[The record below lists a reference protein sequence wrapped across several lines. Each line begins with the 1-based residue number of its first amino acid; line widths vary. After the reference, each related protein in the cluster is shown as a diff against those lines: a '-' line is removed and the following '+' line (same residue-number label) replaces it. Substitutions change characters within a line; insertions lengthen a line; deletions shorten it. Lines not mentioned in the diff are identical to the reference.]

1 MIKIIFVLLLIFEIS
16 FGYLPGLDH
25 RFYSRSEVIEV
36 KTRKLVS
43 KQALPFDYY
52 SLKFCKP
59 NPIKNSAESFGEVL
73 FGDRIENS
81 LYQVQMLKEV
91 KCRRLDRFKDIQ
103 CTNPKKQGCKPV
115 VSNCQKLTKED
126 VTKFIQR
133 IKENYEAQFIF
144 DNLPIANL
152 QNPLICGE
160 LPSLVSKKKFYT
172 RPDGFPIGCKTKK
185 NEYFINNHLTF
196 KLKYHLNKNMNK
208 YSIVG
213 AAVIP
218 SSIDHTETSC
228 DEDKPLPEGRDKLK
242 LKVDTTQNIQWTYS
256 VVWESSEIR
265 WASRFD
271 AYIQSSSDD
280 YKVHW
285 FSIVNSLMIVFFLTG
300 MVAMIMLRALH
311 KDIAFYNDD
320 NDTEDPSD
328 ETGWKLVHG
337 DVFRKPNLSSFLTIN
352 IGSGVQIL
360 LMSIV
365 TSIFTIL
372 GFVSPSYRGGLM
384 SIMLLLFVFMGIFA
398 GYFSMRFYKFFD
410 GEYWKTV
417 TLLTSLYFP
426 GLIFISFFLI
436 NSFIFFSSSSS
447 LAVPF
452 TTLLMIVLLWFGI
465 SLPLVFLGGYF
476 GFKKDKMNKPT
487 QVHKIPRQ
495 IPTQVWY
502 MQPYFSIFIGGILPF
517 GAVFIE
523 LYFIMSSIWLHK
535 YYFVFGFL
543 FMVFIIL
550 LITCA
555 EITIVMVYFQLCNA
569 DYRWWWRSF
578 LTPASSSIYLFLYS
592 IFYFSTKLSSVTN
605 ITMML
610 VFFGYTAIL
619 CLFFFILTGTVGF
632 FSTFWF
638 IKSIYGSIKVE

>member
-1 MIKIIFVLLLIFEIS
+1 
-16 FGYLPGLDH
+16 
-25 RFYSRSEVIEV
+25 
-36 KTRKLVS
+36 
-43 KQALPFDYY
+43 
-52 SLKFCKP
+52 
-59 NPIKNSAESFGEVL
+59 
-73 FGDRIENS
+73 
-81 LYQVQMLKEV
+81 
-91 KCRRLDRFKDIQ
+91 
-103 CTNPKKQGCKPV
+103 
-115 VSNCQKLTKED
+115 
-126 VTKFIQR
+126 
-133 IKENYEAQFIF
+133 
-144 DNLPIANL
+144 
-152 QNPLICGE
+152 
-160 LPSLVSKKKFYT
+160 
-172 RPDGFPIGCKTKK
+172 
-185 NEYFINNHLTF
+185 
-196 KLKYHLNKNMNK
+196 
-208 YSIVG
+208 
-213 AAVIP
+213 
-218 SSIDHTETSC
+218 
-228 DEDKPLPEGRDKLK
+228 
-242 LKVDTTQNIQWTYS
+242 
-256 VVWESSEIR
+256 
-265 WASRFD
+265 
-271 AYIQSSSDD
+271 
-280 YKVHW
+280 
-285 FSIVNSLMIVFFLTG
+285 
-300 MVAMIMLRALH
+300 
-311 KDIAFYNDD
+311 
-320 NDTEDPSD
+320 
-328 ETGWKLVHG
+328 
-337 DVFRKPNLSSFLTIN
+337 
-352 IGSGVQIL
+352 
-360 LMSIV
+360 MSIV

-410 GEYWKTV
+410 GEYWKTI
-417 TLLTSLYFP
+417 TILTGLYFP

-436 NSFIFFSSSSS
+436 NAFIFFSSSSS

-476 GFKKDKMNKPT
+476 GFRRDKMNKPT
-487 QVHKIPRQ
+487 EIHKIPRQ

-502 MQPYFSIFIGGILPF
+502 MKTYFSIFIGGILPF

-555 EITIVMVYFQLCNA
+555 EITIVMIYFQLCNA

-592 IFYFSTKLSSVTN
+592 IFYFSTKLSSITN

-638 IKSIYGSIKVE
+638 IKAIYGSIKVE